1 MDGSD
6 SESDNEG
13 KDEEDGDSNMPSKN
27 FAILLIEKFIYEDS
41 DKNFYL
47 EEALKHKGTYLAHN
61 FNSWYNAE
69 MLSFQFRYN
78 YIDVFYLHLPYP
90 SKVSKQC
97 NQLKLS

>member
-61 FNSWYNAE
+61 FNSWYFSKLI
-69 MLSFQFRYN
+69 MHKFQFS
-78 YIDVFYLHLPYP
+78 ILT
-90 SKVSKQC
+90 
-97 NQLKLS
+97 